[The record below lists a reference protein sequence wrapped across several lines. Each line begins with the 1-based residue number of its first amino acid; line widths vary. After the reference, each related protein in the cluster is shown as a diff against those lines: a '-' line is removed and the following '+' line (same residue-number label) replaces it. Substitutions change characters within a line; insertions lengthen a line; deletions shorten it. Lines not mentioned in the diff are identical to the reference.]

1 MRPAG
6 PLARPTGFGIFPDAG
21 YVRPF
26 QRRARWLAAAKRPP
40 VAAAESRGNGVGAN
54 EGCSRRAALV
64 SFITCL
70 GGSVPRRS
78 FGKDVA
84 TRLFHVQVRP
94 VNTARIAVLAAAMTA
109 VASACMR
116 RDPLLQPRAADVA
129 AAAPDSFL
137 VRFATTRGDFV
148 VKARR
153 HWSPAGVDRLHY
165 LARHGFY
172 DEARFH
178 RVVPGFVVQFG
189 IPAAPEAAAV
199 WRDLRLPDDSV
210 RTSNR
215 RGTVSFARGGRESRT
230 AQLFINLADNARL
243 DTLGGFGFPPIG
255 EVVQGMNV
263 VDSLY
268 GGYADRALHP
278 GGAPSQDSIRLQGN
292 AYLDRNFPRLDA
304 IRSAVIV
311 TEWKKTDR

>member
-1 MRPAG
+1 MNS
-6 PLARPTGFGIFPDAG
+6 ARM
-21 YVRPF
+21 VV
-26 QRRARWLAAAKRPP
+26 LV
-40 VAAAESRGNGVGAN
+40 VA
-54 EGCSRRAALV
+54 
-64 SFITCL
+64 
-70 GGSVPRRS
+70 
-78 FGKDVA
+78 VA
-84 TRLFHVQVRP
+84 
-94 VNTARIAVLAAAMTA
+94 A
-109 VASACMR
+109 VASACR
-116 RDPLLQPRAADVA
+116 GRDPLLQPRPADVA
-129 AAAPDSFL
+129 ATAPDSFL
-137 VRFATTRGDFV
+137 VRFTTTKGDFI

-189 IPAAPEAAAV
+189 IPASPEAAAV

-230 AQLFINLADNARL
+230 AQLFINLVDNARL

-255 EVVQGMNV
+255 EVVEGMDV

-268 GGYADRALHP
+268 GGYANRTEHP
-278 GGAPSQDSIRLQGN
+278 GGPPSQDSIRLQGN
-292 AYLDRNFPRLDA
+292 AYLDRSFPRLDA
-304 IRSAVIV
+304 IRRAVIV
-311 TEWKKTDR
+311 TEWKESER